1 MKRHLRREVARE
13 ASMMSVLAIVAI
25 MAIAWWWFADRPS
38 PFSGGDPQSQALRE
52 YVEAAKR
59 GDCARV
65 IAALSRRSRE
75 LAAIV
80 VAGRSTVER
89 NFCDYSP
96 ATADLSDFET
106 DRIRRESVAGP
117 IAYVSASYTYERF
130 FGFFGR
136 GRNRYTY
143 RLVSEDGRWRI
154 DLSENLD
161 PASRPNQDRHA
172 MFLVQQAYMA
182 ISDERRETGALTS
195 DPEVIRGQLP
205 GFKFPDIHQGVAAA
219 SAPADTLFVTTGPSV
234 ACVSLRSASGTLVM
248 LKIPQGSGRG
258 TYQYGK
264 SIPDRCD
271 DQPLSRPYYGASS
284 GIDGRTAQ

>member
-117 IAYVSASYTYERF
+117 IANVSASYTYERF

-143 RLVSEDGRWRI
+143 RLVSETAGGGSISRRTWIPRVAPTGTATRCSSCSKRI
-154 DLSENLD
+154 W
-161 PASRPNQDRHA
+161 
-172 MFLVQQAYMA
+172 
-182 ISDERRETGALTS
+182 
-195 DPEVIRGQLP
+195 
-205 GFKFPDIHQGVAAA
+205 
-219 SAPADTLFVTTGPSV
+219 
-234 ACVSLRSASGTLVM
+234 RSATSAERLAPSRA
-248 LKIPQGSGRG
+248 IPR
-258 TYQYGK
+258 
-264 SIPDRCD
+264 
-271 DQPLSRPYYGASS
+271 
-284 GIDGRTAQ
+284 